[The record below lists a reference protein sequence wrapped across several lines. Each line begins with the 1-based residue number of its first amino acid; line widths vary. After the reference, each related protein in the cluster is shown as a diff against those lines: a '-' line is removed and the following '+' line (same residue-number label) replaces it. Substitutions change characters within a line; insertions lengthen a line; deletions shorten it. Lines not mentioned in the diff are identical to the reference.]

1 MLLLLQS
8 LDKVRSR
15 LRSRDRVR
23 SRNLIQFL
31 IKILQKSSYE
41 RYTHTQRMYTHSV
54 LGVECWEVDP
64 DHNSRPNSVFYSRHI
79 WCMDSSAGT
88 GYRHLDLD
96 VQLLLHPLDP
106 STTQPQPH
114 HEMCSC
120 MVINNAGL
128 GHTDISLPRAYTCHY
143 KSPTQGFLKA
153 TYKSRSLNLLLFFG
167 LL

>member
-1 MLLLLQS
+1 MYSVNLKTFTAKSGLHPITY
-8 LDKVRSR
+8 KAV
-15 LRSRDRVR
+15 DRHNMMGGRGFRVEQLKFQTFVFR
-23 SRNLIQFL
+23 FL
-31 IKILQKSSYE
+31 ALYVHILSA
-41 RYTHTQRMYTHSV
+41 
-54 LGVECWEVDP
+54 ECWEVDP

-120 MVINNAGL
+120 MVINNVGL

-153 TYKSRSLNLLLFFG
+153 TYKSRSLNLLL
-167 LL
+167 